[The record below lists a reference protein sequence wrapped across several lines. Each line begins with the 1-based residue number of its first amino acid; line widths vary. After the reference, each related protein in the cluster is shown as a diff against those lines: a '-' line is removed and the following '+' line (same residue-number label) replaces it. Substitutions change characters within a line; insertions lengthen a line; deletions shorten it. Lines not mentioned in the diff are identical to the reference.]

1 MAKYFSLSELIHSD
15 TAAVRRIDNTPSH
28 DVVRRLNALM
38 DDCLDP
44 VRELWGSPIGV
55 NSGYRSPSLNAAV
68 GGASS
73 SQHMKGEAADITTGN
88 IADNLQLFERIAA
101 SAIPF
106 DQLIDE
112 NRGRWIHISYRA
124 DGKNRRQVLH
134 L

>member
-1 MAKYFSLSELIHSD
+1 MAKYFSISEMIRSE

-28 DVVRRLNALM
+28 DVTRRLNALM

-44 VRELWGSPIGV
+44 ARELWGRPIGV
-55 NSGYRSPSLNAAV
+55 NSGYRSLALNAAV
-68 GGASS
+68 GGAAS
-73 SQHMKGEAADITTGN
+73 SQHMKGEAADITTGSV
-88 IADNLQLFERIAA
+88 ADNLQLFERIAA

>member
-1 MAKYFSLSELIHSD
+1 MAKYFSISEMIRSE

-28 DVVRRLNALM
+28 DVTRRLNALM

-44 VRELWGSPIGV
+44 VRKLWGRPIGV
-55 NSGYRSPSLNAAV
+55 NSGYRSLALNAAV
-68 GGASS
+68 GGAAS
-73 SQHMKGEAADITTGN
+73 SQHMKGEAADITTGSV
-88 IADNLQLFERIAA
+88 ADNLQLFERIAA